1 MFKKIASVLLASA
14 IAPVAMAQTPS
25 LEDRVSEL
33 EANSSLHIFNF
44 SGIFNTRYDSLSVKQ
59 AKPVDAAL
67 ADNKNLGY
75 LRMRVSLNADA
86 NVSKNVKFYSR
97 FTTSKHFNKWT
108 TMTSGSAPSTTGA
121 DLRASDNYNDSNVVL
136 EKAYLDMTI
145 PDTNFIISL
154 GRLPTPDGQ
163 PSNYW
168 DGRARLGTYPLM
180 SYSSVLDGM
189 ALTYKVDEYM
199 PEGQKLAVRAIYAPF
214 STYTVGSKGYQTF
227 PVNDTNGQFVNTFS
241 DFVTGQIDY
250 STTNIGIADNFGLIL
265 QYNELQGLPVAG
277 GNGSA
282 SSLSFGL
289 KASSLAAELN
299 GVASLPIDLS
309 VSVLGSEVV
318 SKGLLPV
325 APGVNVGYGTTKSEG
340 STYGSFTL
348 VSARYRTTGWLF
360 GLEYGKGTEGVF
372 YSGGTAEDLTNMY
385 GTPGTLIHGY
395 VTKKFSDNLS
405 LRLGY
410 YTQQE
415 DYTRIGAGYVAEA
428 DKKVTVGY
436 ANFRADF

>member
-1 MFKKIASVLLASA
+1 MFKKIASVLMATA
-14 IAPVAMAQTPS
+14 IAPVAMAQNPS
-25 LEDRVSEL
+25 LEDRISEL
-33 EANSSLHIFNF
+33 EANSSLNIFNF

-59 AKPVDAAL
+59 AKPVDATL

-108 TMTSGSAPSTTGA
+108 TIQSGSAPSTTGT
-121 DLRASDNYNDSNVVL
+121 DLRASDNYNDSSVVL

-189 ALTYKVDEYM
+189 AVTYKVDEYM
-199 PEGQKLAVRAIYAPF
+199 PEGHKLSVRAIYAPF
-214 STYTVGSKGYQTF
+214 SSYTVGSKGYQTF
-227 PVNDTNGQFVNTFS
+227 PTNDTTGTNNQFVNTFT
-241 DFVTGQIDY
+241 DFATGQIDY

-277 GNGSA
+277 GAAVA
-282 SSLSFGL
+282 SNLSFGL
-289 KASSLAAELN
+289 KASSVAAELN

-318 SKGLLPV
+318 SKGLLPS
-325 APGVNVGYGTTKSEG
+325 GVGYGTTKAEA

-348 VSARYRTTGWLF
+348 VSTRYRTASWLF
-360 GLEYGKGTEGVF
+360 GVEYGKGTEGVF

-395 VTKKFSDNLS
+395 VTKKFTDNLS

-415 DYTRIGAGYVAEA
+415 DYTRLGGGNVAEA
-428 DKKVTVGY
+428 DKKITVGY